1 MHSSDGGRAP
11 CPLHTS
17 PHSPLQPVAYSS
29 VSSLRVG
36 LPAHKLDSSGTT
48 LATGPF
54 LGTAGRGVAGGGGVG
69 VGGEEQVLAVNV
81 EMPGARRPP
90 EPPLPGLKPP
100 PGEKEEM
107 LQDEAWPLCGSDLSV
122 PALHLAPRSQSSS
135 TLAPLPHQGMGNGLG
150 PCGNFCFCQ

>member
-90 EPPLPGLKPP
+90 QTPTPWVEANSRREGRDAAGRGLAS
-100 PGEKEEM
+100 
-107 LQDEAWPLCGSDLSV
+107 LWL
-122 PALHLAPRSQSSS
+122 
-135 TLAPLPHQGMGNGLG
+135 
-150 PCGNFCFCQ
+150 